1 MRLGTSF
8 ALGEG
13 MSDLV
18 GTLLRQAARLALPV
32 TVVAALSFG
41 NGCSVEHAVDS
52 GEGTELVGAE
62 EDDGT
67 DGRGAESVV
76 GSVAVGQTLKTNA
89 NLNLRSS
96 ASTSAKILL
105 VIPKGS
111 TVTVVSATPKS
122 GWYNVRFAGTTGWSF
137 GVYLDPMAGGGSSG
151 GSGGSGGGSGGADT
165 SDFITRAKAGVGFSY
180 WWGHGRWSMA
190 GPGGSTPAGSCS
202 GSCPSCSHSGSYGA
216 DCSGYVG
223 KIWRVPSSNSDVTV
237 DQHPYSTANF
247 VADTSLWRTVSRGS
261 VAKGD
266 ALVYNS
272 GGAGHIFLYESGD
285 GWGSM
290 WAYEAK
296 GCSYGIVHNL
306 RTASSAYK
314 AIRKN

>member
-1 MRLGTSF
+1 MF
-8 ALGEG
+8 
-13 MSDLV
+13 
-18 GTLLRQAARLALPV
+18 ARLALPLGL
-32 TVVAALSFG
+32 VALFSFG
-41 NGCSVEHAVDS
+41 CAAQNAGGGDESEQ
-52 GEGTELVGAE
+52 LVGAE

-67 DGRGAESVV
+67 GGRGAESVV
-76 GSVAVGQTLKTNA
+76 GTVTVGQTLRTNA
-89 NLNLRSS
+89 ALNLRSS
-96 ASTSAKILL
+96 PSTSAKIYL

-111 TVTVVSATPKS
+111 NVTVVSATPNS
-122 GWYNVRFAGTTGWSF
+122 GWYNVRFAGTNGWSF
-137 GVYLDPMAGGGSSG
+137 GVYLDPSASAPSTPPP
-151 GSGGSGGGSGGADT
+151 SGGGGGGGGVTGADEMV
-165 SDFITRAKAGVGFSY
+165 SRAKAGVGFSY
-180 WWGHGRWSMA
+180 WWGHGRWSMS
-190 GPGGSTPAGSCS
+190 GPGGSAPAGSCS

-223 KIWRVPSSNSDVTV
+223 KIWRVPSSNSDVTN
-237 DQHPYSTANF
+237 DSHPYSTVNF
-247 VADTSLWRTVSRGS
+247 NSDTSLWRTVSRGS
-261 VAKGD
+261 VQRGD

-296 GCSYGIVHNL
+296 GCSYGVQHDL